1 MIILDYLDG
10 FSLITQILKCR
21 EPFLSVG
28 LQSEKDVILEED
40 SKRKMFLALRIEEGH
55 KSGNVDYL

>member
-1 MIILDYLDG
+1 MVILGYLG
-10 FSLITQILKCR
+10 GLSLITQSLKSR

-28 LQSEKDVILEED
+28 LQSEKDVILEDD

-55 KSGNVDYL
+55 KSGNVDDL

>member
-10 FSLITQILKCR
+10 FSLITQILKSG

-40 SKRKMFLALRIEEGH
+40 SKRKMFLALKIEEGH
-55 KSGNVDYL
+55 KSGNVDDL

>member
-10 FSLITQILKCR
+10 LRLITQILKSR
-21 EPFLSVG
+21 EPFLSMG

-40 SKRKMFLALRIEEGH
+40 SKRKMFLALKIVEGH
-55 KSGNVDYL
+55 KSGNVDDL